1 MVTSRASLSVQ
12 DEASVILVA
21 AGPIKELVNTIFLAI
36 YWTLK

>member
-1 MVTSRASLSVQ
+1 MMTSRANLSVQ

-21 AGPIKELVNTIFLAI
+21 TGPIKELVNTIFLAI